1 MIGPHRDVAG
11 GLGEVLGLHHDL
23 AAFDAHLRRGGLPET
38 SVRLIRPLIQ
48 ERMAQLEH
56 DAFATARLLLAE
68 PPAALADR
76 WTRWWRIASG

>member
-1 MIGPHRDVAG
+1 
-11 GLGEVLGLHHDL
+11 
-23 AAFDAHLRRGGLPET
+23 
-38 SVRLIRPLIQ
+38 
-48 ERMAQLEH
+48 MAQVEH